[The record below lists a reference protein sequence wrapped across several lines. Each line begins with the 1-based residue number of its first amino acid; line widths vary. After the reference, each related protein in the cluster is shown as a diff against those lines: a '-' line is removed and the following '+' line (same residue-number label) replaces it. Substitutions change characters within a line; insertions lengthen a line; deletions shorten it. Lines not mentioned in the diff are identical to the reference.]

1 MNGIYALRKEILESP
16 LTLPPGG
23 MHREGGPLQTR
34 GASPHQNVIMNP
46 DLKLPAYRAVGNK
59 FLLFISHP
67 VSSILLEQPKLTKKL

>member
-59 FLLFISHP
+59 FLLFNKPHSLWYLVIAN
-67 VSSILLEQPKLTKKL
+67 